1 MRSEAQSI
9 AIEECSVGLAV
20 RYFAPDQTEGKL
32 YRLNSIAYCPK
43 CRVRYCDCGE
53 PLVVDLS
60 RFDDKRGK
68 ANQNKSKVQRNVVK
82 AAPISRVYEFPTPR
96 DIEKA
101 CLELQATWTE
111 AERQLHR
118 NRAIG
123 IPGSGAE
130 ELEITSLNSIH
141 QGRIKKWI

>member
-9 AIEECSVGLAV
+9 ASEECSVGLAV

-101 CLELQATWTE
+101 CLELQETWTE
-111 AERQLHR
+111 REKKRRENIAKNL
-118 NRAIG
+118 
-123 IPGSGAE
+123 PSGHE
-130 ELEITSLNSIH
+130 ELVEIISLTSIH